1 MVRTANITQEQV
13 NRAAAQ
19 LRAEGRAPST
29 RAIRELLGTGSNA
42 TVQAMLNRWQAEQPA
57 VALPAVPAVSEGL
70 ATALAAELTRI
81 QAETAAAH
89 GQAVKDAIAARN
101 EAMTETG
108 RQIMETA
115 RLEELLASQAKAL
128 HEAEGRAKAL
138 EQQVA
143 ELRGSEARRVE
154 AEQRAAVAEAKL
166 GLVEPRATLVD
177 SLHARITELTTLIT
191 GKASQGREKA
201 NPTDPERLDP
211 KPRRS
216 PPSRGKRTG

>member
-1 MVRTANITQEQV
+1 MARTATISQAQV
-13 NRAAAQ
+13 NQAAAQ
-19 LRAEGRAPST
+19 LRAEGRTPST

-42 TVQAMLNRWQAEQPA
+42 TVQAMLNKWQAEQPA

-89 GQAVKDAIAARN
+89 GQAVTDAIAARN

-108 RQIMETA
+108 RQIMENA

-143 ELRGSEARRVE
+143 ELRGSDARRVE

-166 GLVEPRATLVD
+166 GLIEPRAALVD
-177 SLHARITELTTLIT
+177 SLHARIADLTTLLAE
-191 GKASQGREKA
+191 KATQRPGKA
-201 NPTDPERLDP
+201 NPV
-211 KPRRS
+211 RS
-216 PPSRGKRTG
+216 RKL